1 MFESNDT
8 FIEEA
13 VRRYMT
19 PSEKTIKTGATGGM
33 VVSLLLM
40 FITVF
45 PLVFAALFIVCLV
58 LVIVYGRKAGL
69 DFEYDYTNG
78 SLDIAKI
85 VNNSKRKELLSV
97 EAANIKTIVPADSN
111 QALGLEHQQLKVIDA
126 SSHNDEDKTY
136 VMVFHSDKKGC
147 DYKVLWN
154 PSEKLLKA
162 IMRTNKCVTL

>member
-1 MFESNDT
+1 MADREVW
-8 FIEEA
+8 I
-13 VRRYMT
+13 
-19 PSEKTIKTGATGGM
+19 
-33 VVSLLLM
+33 
-40 FITVF
+40 
-45 PLVFAALFIVCLV
+45 
-58 LVIVYGRKAGL
+58 
-69 DFEYDYTNG
+69 DYTDG

-136 VMVFHSDKKGC
+136 VMVFHSDKKSC

-162 IMRTNKCVTL
+162 SMRTNKCVTL

>member
-45 PLVFAALFIVCLV
+45 PLVFAALFVVCLV
-58 LVIVYGRKAGL
+58 FVIVYGRQGGL
-69 DFEYDYTNG
+69 D
-78 SLDIAKI
+78 
-85 VNNSKRKELLSV
+85 
-97 EAANIKTIVPADSN
+97 
-111 QALGLEHQQLKVIDA
+111 
-126 SSHNDEDKTY
+126 
-136 VMVFHSDKKGC
+136 
-147 DYKVLWN
+147 
-154 PSEKLLKA
+154 
-162 IMRTNKCVTL
+162 